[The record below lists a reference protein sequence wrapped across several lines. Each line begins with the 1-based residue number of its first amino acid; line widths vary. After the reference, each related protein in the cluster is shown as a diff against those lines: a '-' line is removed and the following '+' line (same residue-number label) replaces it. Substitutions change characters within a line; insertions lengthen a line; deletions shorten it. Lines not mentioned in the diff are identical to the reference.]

1 MNHNDQVTE
10 TEAVVYNVELWIDDS
25 DTDEA
30 ADITVDQAAQAMD
43 DAGIQR
49 VSLPRRLTFDGQYH
63 VDVTREWWDAMV
75 RSGSDLDAEVHPG
88 LHVHLALV

>member
-1 MNHNDQVTE
+1 MNHNDQATE

-49 VSLPRRLTFDGQYH
+49 VSLPRRTTFDGQYL
-63 VDVTREWWDAMV
+63 VDVTREWWDALV
-75 RSGSDLDAEVHPG
+75 QSGDDLDAEVSPG